1 MIYIAEFSILSLMLL
16 CVATCTGFCVRWLRG
31 GRFPLRWY
39 DRRLAPWG
47 VGQAILLILASFLL
61 LNGLLSAFCHVA
73 KDVSWVNAV
82 RGTPCETDSVA
93 VNSTTSDSV
102 AAGDSDTVTVDTSS
116 IPTDSTIPPSDAS
129 ASQHSTSSHSTTTDQ
144 PSQHPVL
151 RAMREGG
158 PIMWCVAFFLAVIV
172 APFSEELLF
181 RLLLIAG
188 LETSVWRWHAHK
200 PRTACHVYGRTSVW
214 IVVSSA
220 VLFGSLHFRSAAMDQ
235 MRTLPWQWLLLTGVG
250 QLLISVLLLV
260 VLRCGYRANWTDLGF
275 DRRYLAS
282 DIQLG
287 VVTALMVIVPV
298 FMIQLLA
305 MYGFQWLGVERAAD
319 PIPIFFLAIALGV
332 LFFRTRRLLPCIVL
346 HACFNGVAFLLSLLQ
361 MAVQAS

>member
-1 MIYIAEFSILSLMLL
+1 MLL
-16 CVATCTGFCVRWLRG
+16 CVATCTGFCVRWLRT

-47 VGQAILLILASFLL
+47 IGQAILLILASFLL

-73 KDVSWVNAV
+73 KDVSWVNVVRSTSCKTVSVTDDSTLSDAV
-82 RGTPCETDSVA
+82 TNDSTM
-93 VNSTTSDSV
+93 S
-102 AAGDSDTVTVDTSS
+102 DSDTTVS
-116 IPTDSTIPPSDAS
+116 TDSTRNPSNAPM
-129 ASQHSTSSHSTTTDQ
+129 SSHSTTSDQ

-158 PIMWCVAFFLAVIV
+158 PIMWCVAFFLVVIV

-188 LETSVWRWHAHK
+188 SETTVWRWHAQK
-200 PRTACHVYGRTSVW
+200 PRTSRHVYGRTSVS

-220 VLFGSLHFRSAAMDQ
+220 LLFGLLHFRSAAMDQ

-250 QLLISVLLLV
+250 QLLISLLLLA
-260 VLRCGYRANWTDLGF
+260 VLHWGYHANWTDLGF
-275 DRRYLAS
+275 DRRYWVS

-287 VVTALMVIVPV
+287 VVTAIMVIVPV

-305 MYGFQWLGVERAAD
+305 MYGFQWLGIAHAAD
-319 PIPIFFLAIALGV
+319 PIPIFFLAVALGV
-332 LFFRTRRLLPCIVL
+332 LFFRTRRLLPCITL

-361 MAVQAS
+361 MAVQTS